1 MARKV
6 LVSIS
11 FFFCL
16 LVYQSFGQPTVDT
29 LFFEIE
35 PEMVQQ
41 AEIEELNLENTQY
54 SIDLTLKEAYHSKYK
69 KLTGNNV
76 GNFLAITYK
85 GEILGG
91 NLPTIQ
97 VEISNGKVPIGRF
110 DKKEDAKKVIQQIT
124 SVKK

>member
-1 MARKV
+1 MARKA

-16 LVYQSFGQPTVDT
+16 FLSQSYGQPTADT

-54 SIDLTLKEAYHSKYK
+54 SIDLTLKETYHTKYK
-69 KLTGNNV
+69 RLTGNNV
-76 GNFLAITYK
+76 GNFLAVTYE
-85 GEILGG
+85 GDILGE

-110 DKKEDAKKVIQQIT
+110 NKNEDAKKVIQLIT
-124 SVKK
+124 SNK